1 MANLEKLVE
10 KMANMEAE
18 VGKMDDRLQ
27 EMAKFEGKMANLEM
41 EIGKMEK
48 ELQMARLGGQM
59 GNMEAEMATLK
70 AKADNLGGKMANLE
84 MEMATEEEIGKMAKW
99 EAKTEKWEVKSVTNL
114 ETEVAKSEA
123 KMAYS
128 ETEVAQSEAKMANL
142 ETEVAKSEAK
152 MAYSE
157 TEVAKS
163 EAKMANLETEV
174 AKSEAKMANLE
185 TEVAKSEA
193 KMAYS
198 ETEVAQSEAKM
209 ANLETEVAKSEA
221 KMAYSETEVA
231 KSEAKMAY
239 SETEVA
245 KSEAKMANLETE
257 VAKSETK
264 MAYSETEVAKLEAKM
279 ANSETEILK
288 NPSSAIEQLIKGR
301 LINPIEDNSQRY
313 TLYAADFARTNKSG
327 CFPQL
332 IADSAVCSQA
342 LCYHLS
348 YRSIDGVCNNLARP
362 TLGASFRAYMR
373 YLPAD
378 YSDGFSEPAGSGR
391 RPTAREASR
400 FVLAKSTP
408 FIHDQINSM
417 FMQLG
422 QFMAQDMTKAAHQP
436 VDPCSSC
443 APLVGKCMPV
453 PISEQD
459 NNPIFRQT
467 GCLKVSRSASVCGTG
482 DQQQGKPR
490 EQLNENTAFVDGS
503 TIYGSNAKDLLKVRD
518 GRTGFLKM
526 SSFNGMMLLP
536 FDASSCGAATNR
548 GTCAAATFVT
558 GDTRVNTFIGLSSL
572 YTIFVREHNRI
583 ARELQSL
590 NRAWSGDRL
599 FQETRKI
606 VGAEIQ
612 AVLYNEFIP
621 LMLGPSAERLIGPYN
636 GYDQNVDPT
645 VANEF
650 TAAAFR
656 FGHGTIVEQY
666 SRLMENSQSIAAG
679 PFPLNEGTFKS
690 QKLLSEG
697 GIDPVLRGL
706 WNTPIKRPQ
715 QMTAAVTDYLF
726 STTDLGTLN
735 IARGRDHGLPSY
747 NKMRRACGLNAF
759 STFDQL
765 ADLIRDPA
773 IRGALSSLYESPDD
787 IDLYV
792 GGLVEEP
799 LIGALVGPTFACIIG
814 DQFKRTRDG
823 DRFYYESP
831 GIFSSAQLAEL
842 KKTSM
847 ARLLCDNGDHIS
859 KVPFDALLLP
869 SAIGTVPCAR
879 LAQLDLRKWSD

>member
-1 MANLEKLVE
+1 MAQLRGTSADGQSGMGSTFGCSCPNATVP
-10 KMANMEAE
+10 
-18 VGKMDDRLQ
+18 VIYGQ
-27 EMAKFEGKMANLEM
+27 EFSGGGYAVNGQFGEGNW
-41 EIGKMEK
+41 
-48 ELQMARLGGQM
+48 QTQRLGCQHGQFR
-59 GNMEAEMATLK
+59 GRNWQ
-70 AKADNLGGKMANLE
+70 NGPNR
-84 MEMATEEEIGKMAKW
+84 
-99 EAKTEKWEVKSVTNL
+99 
-114 ETEVAKSEA
+114 
-123 KMAYS
+123 
-128 ETEVAQSEAKMANL
+128 AQSGRSEVNTLTSQGGGANHRQ
-142 ETEVAKSEAK
+142 AAPNSCDQIRKS
-152 MAYSE
+152 
-157 TEVAKS
+157 
-163 EAKMANLETEV
+163 
-174 AKSEAKMANLE
+174 
-185 TEVAKSEA
+185 
-193 KMAYS
+193 
-198 ETEVAQSEAKM
+198 
-209 ANLETEVAKSEA
+209 
-221 KMAYSETEVA
+221 
-231 KSEAKMAY
+231 
-239 SETEVA
+239 
-245 KSEAKMANLETE
+245 
-257 VAKSETK
+257 
-264 MAYSETEVAKLEAKM
+264 
-279 ANSETEILK
+279 
-288 NPSSAIEQLIKGR
+288 PSTAIEQLIKGR

-327 CFPQL
+327 CFPL
-332 IADSAVCSQA
+332 LSADSAACSQA
-342 LCYHLS
+342 LCYHLA

-362 TLGASFRAYMR
+362 TLGASFRPYMR
-373 YLPAD
+373 YLPAE
-378 YSDGFSEPAGSGR
+378 YSDGLSEPAGSGR

-400 FVLAKSTP
+400 FVLGKGTP

-417 FMQLG
+417 FMQWG
-422 QFMAQDMTKAAHQP
+422 QFMAQEMAKTAHQP
-436 VDPCSSC
+436 VDACSSC

-503 TIYGSNAKDLLKVRD
+503 TIYGSNAKDVLKVRD

-526 SSFNGMMLLP
+526 SSFNGMMVLP
-536 FDASSCGAATNR
+536 FDASSCGAGTNH

-558 GDTRVNTFIGLSSL
+558 GDTRVNIFIGLSSL

-606 VGAEIQ
+606 VGAEMQ
-612 AVLYNEFIP
+612 AILYNEFVP

-650 TAAAFR
+650 TTAAFR

-666 SRLMENSQSIAAG
+666 SRLLENGQSIPAG
-679 PFPLNEGTFKS
+679 PFPINEGTFKS

-697 GIDPVLRGL
+697 GIDPVLRGF

-715 QMTAAVTDYLF
+715 QMTAAVTEHLF
-726 STTDLGTLN
+726 SATDLGTLN

-747 NKMRRACGLNAF
+747 NKMRRACGLSAF

-773 IRGALSSLYESPDD
+773 IRGALSSLYASSDD

-823 DRFYYESP
+823 DRFYYENP
-831 GIFSSAQLAEL
+831 GIFSNAQLAEL

-879 LAQLDLRKWSD
+879 LAQLDLRKWSE